1 MPVQDQEMAMG
12 KDVSDDLN
20 SDIQVT
26 EVKDMSTV
34 APKDA
39 VSVKVDVP
47 YPALK
52 DYFNVE
58 DVTDAQRAKFEVIW
72 KHFSDEADS
81 VGDLMYKLRQLEN
94 RLGSPAIGESRLTR
108 LHSYVK
114 ISAQIKDSEKQRDS
128 LLRK

>member
-1 MPVQDQEMAMG
+1 MA
-12 KDVSDDLN
+12 DDLS
-20 SDIQVT
+20 SDLQVSET
-26 EVKDMSTV
+26 PQDGYSLPTKDG
-34 APKDA
+34 
-39 VSVKVDVP
+39 VSANISVP

-58 DVTDAQRAKFEVIW
+58 SVTDAQKAKFEVIW
-72 KHFSDEADS
+72 NHFSDEADS

-108 LHSYVK
+108 LYSYVK

>member
-1 MPVQDQEMAMG
+1 MA
-12 KDVSDDLN
+12 DDLN
-20 SDIQVT
+20 ADIQVT
-26 EVKDMSTV
+26 ENPVVPSDTPVKDG
-34 APKDA
+34 
-39 VSVKVDVP
+39 VSGNVTVP

-52 DYFNVE
+52 DYFGVD
-58 DVTDAQRAKFEVIW
+58 DVSDAQKAKFETIW

-108 LHSYVK
+108 IYSYVK
-114 ISAQIKDSEKQRDS
+114 ISAQIKDAEKQRDS